1 VQEKWAA
8 RTQVVT
14 HDEVESSPAEFESL
28 VACKSL
34 ETMEDLDVDHMG
46 WVRRT
51 MVCRVVTWLP
61 ALEE

>member
-1 VQEKWAA
+1 
-8 RTQVVT
+8 VT